1 MVLAKAGNQLQVLV
15 IEDEPLYRDMLNC
28 SLSLSA
34 EFAVWGAFNSGEEA
48 IKAVETRLRND
59 ATDSIHAAVIDF
71 QLPGEWNGLQTAYRL
86 RSLMRGVGI
95 LILSNHRL
103 PAILSHLD
111 AFEHRGFAYLLKT
124 AVSDLDSLK
133 RAIIGIANGE
143 IVADRALLNAGQE
156 PKGLLAKLTERQ
168 KEILHLTAQGYS
180 NAAIAE
186 QLFLSHRTVENHLS
200 RIYQVIGIDSH
211 SNIQPRVAA
220 ALAYLAELF
229 PMQLGHLKNPALTG
243 LQP

>member
-1 MVLAKAGNQLQVLV
+1 MAQSKLQILV
-15 IEDEPLYRDMLNC
+15 IEDEPLYRDMLCC
-28 SLSLSA
+28 SLSLSN
-34 EFAVWGAFNSGEEA
+34 EFVVWGAFNSGEEA
-48 IKAVETRLRND
+48 LTAIKTLLNSDPSVM
-59 ATDSIHAAVIDF
+59 IHAAIVDF

-86 RSLMRGVGI
+86 RNLLHDIGI
-95 LILSNHRL
+95 LILSNYQL

-111 AFEHRGFAYLLKT
+111 AFEHRAFAYLLKS

-143 IVADRALLNAGQE
+143 IVVDRALLNSGQQSN
-156 PKGLLAKLTERQ
+156 GLLTKLTERQ
-168 KEILHLTAQGYS
+168 REILHLAAQGYS

-200 RIYQVIGIDSH
+200 RIYQAIGIDSQ
-211 SNIQPRVAA
+211 SDIQPRVAA

-229 PMQLGHLKNPALTG
+229 PMQLGHLKNSALSS
-243 LQP
+243 LHQR